1 MKKLFSLSYTQ
12 LILITLCLVILFSL
26 FPRVWKL
33 TELPPVIIDE
43 PANIQDIQNLLSSGS
58 FRPANFEWAYSQG
71 TLVYYPTI
79 LLIHLGISDHFLALR
94 LTSVILSLIALIPFF
109 FLVKKH
115 TSFFIA
121 LCTTIL
127 FSYSYY
133 YLQFSRV
140 GWTNIHMLTIG
151 LFFLWFIQLIQE
163 KNKWWAYIG
172 AGICAGILLYTYR
185 AGQIYLAVGGI
196 VMIVRLFKDKVNA
209 ENKLLKIFL
218 FICAFFIIASPWLSM
233 ILFHWNLYS
242 TRTDAVS
249 IFNAQLPYHGMRE
262 LKDILIY
269 QIHTVVK
276 TWILF
281 FPHNNPGGIEA
292 PRYLPLTYP
301 AISYVLIPFFYAG
314 FLLSLLNIKKT
325 YPFFLIFFL
334 SLILGQVLTVN
345 PPNGSRGL
353 LLLPIIYLFIGVAL
367 QKVYK
372 RFYTIQYAWIL
383 LLLFSLGIATSDFL
397 FYQNWMNW
405 IRIQPVI
412 YLYQGSFYGSN

>member
-1 MKKLFSLSYTQ
+1 MKKLFSFSHRELT
-12 LILITLCLVILFSL
+12 ILTLCTILLFSL

-33 TELPPVIIDE
+33 TEFPPIIIDE
-43 PANIQDIQNLLSSGS
+43 PANIRDIQNLLSSDS
-58 FRPANFEWAYSQG
+58 FHPADFEWAYSQG

-109 FLVKKH
+109 FLIKKY

-121 LCTTIL
+121 VCTTIL

-151 LFFLWFIQLIQE
+151 LFFLWFIELIQE
-163 KNKWWAYIG
+163 KNKWWTYLG

-185 AGQIYLAVGGI
+185 AGQVYLVSGGI
-196 VMIVRLFKDKVNA
+196 VVLIY
-209 ENKLLKIFL
+209 LLKTRITIEQKFLRIFL
-218 FICAFFIIASPWLSM
+218 FLFSFLIVSSPWIYT
-233 ILFHWNLYS
+233 ILFNFDTYN
-242 TRTDAVS
+242 TRTNAVS
-249 IFNAQLPYHGMRE
+249 IFNAPLPYHGMRE
-262 LKDILIY
+262 LKDVFIY
-269 QIHTVVK
+269 QISTVIK

-281 FPHNNPGGIEA
+281 LPHNAGGIEA

-301 AISYVLIPFFYAG
+301 IISYPLIPFFYVG
-314 FLLSLLNIKKT
+314 FLFSLFNIKKM

-334 SLILGQVLTVN
+334 GIFFGQLLTVN

-353 LLLPIIYLFIGVAL
+353 LLLPIIYLFIGVTL
-367 QKVYK
+367 QKIYRK
-372 RFYTIQYAWIL
+372 FYTIHYAWIL
-383 LLLFSLGIATSDFL
+383 ILLFSLGIATFSFL
-397 FYQNWMNW
+397 FYQSWMSW
-405 IRIQPVI
+405 IKIQPEV
-412 YLYQGSFYGSN
+412 YLYQGSFYDAQ